1 MAKKRQSRKSYPT
14 ELEKRAVDMSNQEGV
29 TLGEVADQLG
39 ISVQQLSQWRSQIFN
54 AGDLKLAQAR
64 LDALEENITWDRVF
78 EVHEIRQK
86 SRHTPKRYRE
96 RFKSVS
102 HCQAIQCDQWLR
114 QYSKAPIETL
124 A

>member
-78 EVHEIRQK
+78 EVHEKRQK
-86 SRHTPKRYRE
+86 SLHTPKRYHGRL
-96 RFKSVS
+96 KSVL
-102 HCQAIQCDQWLR
+102 HCQAIQCDH
-114 QYSKAPIETL
+114 
-124 A
+124 